1 MDKNEIIIQ
10 GILLSPVKKINHENG
25 DLFHIIRNF
34 DEGFNGFGEAY
45 ISTIKHNEIKAWKRH
60 IKMTANMVVPHGIV
74 KMIIF
79 DDRPQSTT
87 NGVFNEFILS
97 VDNYYRLTIPP
108 NLVYGFMGLDKNIN
122 MIINVASIS
131 HDPKEQINYSKDYL
145 KYNW

>member
-10 GILLSPVKKINHENG
+10 GILFSPVKKIYHENG

-45 ISTIKHNEIKAWKRH
+45 ISTIKYNEIKAWKRH

-87 NGVFNEFILS
+87 NGIFNEF
-97 VDNYYRLTIPP
+97 
-108 NLVYGFMGLDKNIN
+108 G
-122 MIINVASIS
+122 
-131 HDPKEQINYSKDYL
+131 
-145 KYNW
+145 